1 MDDNT
6 KRRIETW
13 LNGAYDQEIKDE
25 IKRMQQEDPKALED
39 AFYCDLEFGTGG
51 MRGII
56 GVGTNRMNKYTVG
69 AAAQGIA
76 NFMKATVPHDPR
88 IVISYDS
95 RIMSREFAQISAD
108 IFSANGIQT
117 FLFDDI
123 RPTPELSFA
132 VRELHCQAGVMITA
146 SHNPKEYNGYK
157 VYGDDGGQLV
167 APYDRL
173 VLDEVK
179 KVTDISM
186 ISWQRK
192 ASLVK
197 VIGKKIDDIYLKHV
211 RALSLHLP
219 KSEKG
224 KNLKIVY
231 TPLHGTG
238 IALVPQALK
247 MFGFKDVTVV
257 APQAIPDGT
266 FPTVVYPNPE
276 EHEALKL
283 ALQCADEIHADLVLA
298 TDPDADRVGIAV
310 RNADGEMQ
318 LMNGNQTATL
328 LFNYVLE
335 HQLKKGHDI
344 KNPYVVKTIV
354 TTDLLKDI
362 ALDYNIDC
370 YEVLTGFKYIAETI
384 RSHEQD
390 ATYLVGGEESYG
402 YLVGDFVR
410 DKDAVSACCLIAE
423 MAACYKVIHR
433 ENHKLLTEVLDDIY
447 YQYGLYQEGLLSL
460 TKKGQDGLN
469 EIRQMMEKFRTKPPK
484 TIGGI
489 EVVKMHDVQLQK
501 YYDYRYGTNGPL
513 DLPSSNV
520 LQFFLKDGSKLTV
533 RPSGTEPKIK
543 FYFSVTT
550 KVNRRNEMAA
560 RKLELQ
566 QKIEDLKKAMLEF

>member
-1 MDDNT
+1 MDDKT
-6 KRRIETW
+6 TRRIEKW
-13 LNGAYDQEIKDE
+13 LDGAYDQETKKE
-25 IKRMQQEDPKALED
+25 IKRLQKSDPKALED

-51 MRGII
+51 MRGIL

-76 NFMKATVPHDPR
+76 NFLKATVSGTSK
-88 IVISYDS
+88 IVISFDS
-95 RIMSREFAQISAD
+95 RIQSDEFAQISAD
-108 IFSANGIQT
+108 IFSANGIKT
-117 FLFDDI
+117 YLFDGI

-132 VRELHCQAGVMITA
+132 VRELQCNAGVMITA

-167 APYDRL
+167 APYDRQ
-173 VLDEVK
+173 VMDEVQ
-179 KVTDISM
+179 KVTDIDQ
-186 ISWQRK
+186 IQWKRNPK
-192 ASLVK
+192 LVTI
-197 VIGKKIDDIYLKHV
+197 IGSKIDEIYLKKV
-211 RALSLHLP
+211 RALSLHIP
-219 KSEKG
+219 KSERA
-224 KNLKIVY
+224 KNMKIVY

-238 IALVPQALK
+238 IALVPEALRRY
-247 MFGFKDVTVV
+247 GFTNVTIVE
-257 APQAIPDGT
+257 PQAIPDGT

-283 ALQCADEIHADLVLA
+283 ALQKADEIQADLVLA

-318 LMNGNQTATL
+318 LLNGNQTATL

-335 HQLKKGHDI
+335 NKLQGDHKI

-354 TTDLLKDI
+354 TTDLLRDI
-362 ALDYNIDC
+362 ALDYNIEC

-384 RSHEQD
+384 RQHEQQ

-423 MAACYKVIHR
+423 MAACYMITHR
-433 ENHKLLTEVLDDIY
+433 GNHKLLTEVLDDIY
-447 YQYGLYQEGLLSL
+447 YRYGVYQEGLLSL

-469 EIRQMMEKFRTKPPK
+469 EIRLMMEKFRTHPPQN
-484 TIGGI
+484 IARV

-501 YYDYRYGTNGPL
+501 YFDYRYGTNGPL
-513 DLPSSNV
+513 NLPTSNV
-520 LQFFLKDGSKLTV
+520 LQFFLKDGSKVTV

-543 FYFSVTT
+543 FYFSVTARA
-550 KVNRRNEMAA
+550 KRRSEV
-560 RKLELQ
+560 KLVKEELQ
-566 QKIEDLKKAMLEF
+566 RKIAVLKEAMLAF

>member
-1 MDDNT
+1 MDDKT
-6 KRRIETW
+6 TRRIEKW
-13 LNGAYDQEIKDE
+13 LDGAYDQETKKE
-25 IKRMQQEDPKALED
+25 IKRLQKSDPKALED

-51 MRGII
+51 MRGIL

-76 NFMKATVPHDPR
+76 NFLKATVSGTSK
-88 IVISYDS
+88 IVISFDS
-95 RIMSREFAQISAD
+95 RIQSDEFAQISAD
-108 IFSANGIQT
+108 IFSANGIKT
-117 FLFDDI
+117 YLFDGI

-132 VRELHCQAGVMITA
+132 VRELQCNAGVMITA

-167 APYDRL
+167 APYDRQ
-173 VLDEVK
+173 VMDEVQ
-179 KVTDISM
+179 KVTDIAQ
-186 ISWQRK
+186 IQWKRNPK
-192 ASLVK
+192 LVTI
-197 VIGKKIDDIYLKHV
+197 IGSKIDEIYLKKV
-211 RALSLHLP
+211 RALSLHIP
-219 KSEKG
+219 KSERA
-224 KNLKIVY
+224 KNMKIVY

-238 IALVPQALK
+238 IALVPEALRRY
-247 MFGFKDVTVV
+247 GFTNVTIVE
-257 APQAIPDGT
+257 PQAIPDGT

-283 ALQCADEIHADLVLA
+283 ALQKADEIQADLVLA

-310 RNADGEMQ
+310 RDADGEMQ
-318 LMNGNQTATL
+318 LLNGNQTATL

-335 HQLKKGHDI
+335 NKLQGDHKI

-354 TTDLLKDI
+354 TTDLLRDI
-362 ALDYNIDC
+362 ALDYNIEC

-384 RSHEQD
+384 RQHEQQ

-423 MAACYKVIHR
+423 MAACYMITHR
-433 ENHKLLTEVLDDIY
+433 GNHKLLTEVLDDIY
-447 YQYGLYQEGLLSL
+447 YRYGVYQEGLLSL

-469 EIRQMMEKFRTKPPK
+469 EIRLMMEKFRTHPPQS
-484 TIGGI
+484 IARV

-501 YYDYRYGTNGPL
+501 YFDYRYGTNGPL
-513 DLPSSNV
+513 NLPPSNV
-520 LQFFLKDGSKLTV
+520 LQFFLKDGSKVTV

-543 FYFSVTT
+543 FYFSVTARA
-550 KVNRRNEMAA
+550 KRRSEV
-560 RKLELQ
+560 KLVKEELQ
-566 QKIEDLKKAMLEF
+566 RKIAVLKEAMLSF

>member
-1 MDDNT
+1 MDDKT
-6 KRRIETW
+6 TRRIEKW
-13 LNGAYDQEIKDE
+13 LNGAYDQATKKE
-25 IKRMQQEDPKALED
+25 IKRLQKEDPKALED

-76 NFMKATVPHDPR
+76 NFMKANVHGTR
-88 IVISYDS
+88 KIVISYDS
-95 RIMSREFAQISAD
+95 RIMSQEFAQISAD
-108 IFSANGIQT
+108 IFSANGIKT
-117 FLFDDI
+117 YLFDGI

-132 VRELHCQAGVMITA
+132 VRELGCNAGVMITA

-167 APYDRL
+167 APYDKQ
-173 VLDEVK
+173 VMNEVQ
-179 KVTDISM
+179 KVTDIDQ
-186 ISWQRK
+186 IQWKRNPK
-192 ASLVK
+192 LVT
-197 VIGKKIDDIYLKHV
+197 VIGAKIDEVYLKKV
-211 RALSLHLP
+211 RALSLHIP
-219 KSEKG
+219 KSERAKSM
-224 KNLKIVY
+224 KIVY

-247 MFGFKDVTVV
+247 RYGFNNVTIVEK
-257 APQAIPDGT
+257 QAIPDGT

-283 ALQCADEIHADLVLA
+283 ALERADEIQADLVLA

-310 RNADGEMQ
+310 RNAEGKMQ
-318 LMNGNQTATL
+318 LLNGNQTATL

-335 HQLKKGHDI
+335 NRLKAGHEI
-344 KNPYVVKTIV
+344 LNPFVVKTIV
-354 TTDLLKDI
+354 TTDLLREI
-362 ALDYNIDC
+362 ALDYNIEC
-370 YEVLTGFKYIAETI
+370 HEVLTGFKYIAETI
-384 RSHEQD
+384 RQYEQK

-423 MAACYKVIHR
+423 MAACYLVTHR
-433 ENHKLLTEVLDDIY
+433 EHHKLLTEVLDDIY
-447 YQYGLYQEGLLSL
+447 YRYGVYQEGLLSL

-469 EIRQMMEKFRTKPPK
+469 EIRQMMEKFRTQPPK
-484 TIGGI
+484 SIAKI

-501 YYDYRYGTNGPL
+501 YFDYRYGTNGPL
-513 DLPSSNV
+513 NLPTSNV
-520 LQFFLKDGSKLTV
+520 LQFFLKDGSKVTV

-543 FYFSVTT
+543 FYFSVT
-550 KVNRRNEMAA
+550 A
-560 RKLELQ
+560 RAKKRSEVALVKEELQ
-566 QKIEDLKKAMLEF
+566 KKIEMLKEAMLAF

>member
-1 MDDNT
+1 MDDKT
-6 KRRIETW
+6 TRRIEKW
-13 LNGAYDQEIKDE
+13 LDGAYDQETKKE
-25 IKRMQQEDPKALED
+25 IKRLQKSDPKALED

-51 MRGII
+51 MRGIL

-76 NFMKATVPHDPR
+76 NFLKATVAGTSK
-88 IVISYDS
+88 IVISFDS
-95 RIMSREFAQISAD
+95 RIQSDEFAQISAD
-108 IFSANGIQT
+108 IFSANGIKT
-117 FLFDDI
+117 YLFDGI

-132 VRELHCQAGVMITA
+132 VRELQCNAGVMITA

-167 APYDRL
+167 APYDRQ
-173 VLDEVK
+173 VMDEVQ
-179 KVTDISM
+179 KVTDIDQ
-186 ISWQRK
+186 IQWKRNPK
-192 ASLVK
+192 LVTI
-197 VIGKKIDDIYLKHV
+197 IGSKIDEIYLKKV
-211 RALSLHLP
+211 RALSLHIP
-219 KSEKG
+219 KSERA
-224 KNLKIVY
+224 KNMKIVY

-238 IALVPQALK
+238 IALVPEALRRY
-247 MFGFKDVTVV
+247 GFTNVTIVE
-257 APQAIPDGT
+257 PQAIPDGT

-283 ALQCADEIHADLVLA
+283 ALQKADEIQADLVLA

-318 LMNGNQTATL
+318 LLNGNQTATL

-335 HQLKKGHDI
+335 NKLQGDHKI

-354 TTDLLKDI
+354 TTDLLRDI
-362 ALDYNIDC
+362 AFDYNIEC

-384 RSHEQD
+384 RQHEQQ

-423 MAACYKVIHR
+423 MAACYMITHR
-433 ENHKLLTEVLDDIY
+433 GNHKLLTEVLDDIY
-447 YQYGLYQEGLLSL
+447 YRYGVYQEGLLSL

-469 EIRQMMEKFRTKPPK
+469 EIRLMMEKFRTHPPQN
-484 TIGGI
+484 IARV

-501 YYDYRYGTNGPL
+501 YFDYRYGTNGPL
-513 DLPSSNV
+513 NLPLSNV
-520 LQFFLKDGSKLTV
+520 LQFFLKDGSKVTV

-543 FYFSVTT
+543 FYFSVTARA
-550 KVNRRNEMAA
+550 KRRSEV
-560 RKLELQ
+560 KLVKEELQ
-566 QKIEDLKKAMLEF
+566 RKIAVLKEAMLAF